1 MPDWWNGRH
10 GALKMRCLWR
20 AGSSP
25 ASGTSDKAPYGVVRG
40 FVISCEQSLGYVPE
54 SRSWSSYVPYRV
66 RCRDLDTVTW
76 CEHVTTCTLSC
87 NHACKVQ
94 TIVGSMPEPVDKPC
108 IQMVL
113 RGESLVHHEFR
124 QERQFE
130 TITGHKDCDGK
141 KTKHQRT
148 RNAQSFKNTDHVSTF
163 TRFPCN
169 IEEIVRIVIKGLDG
183 EPRPHRRIPQSCRWG
198 SDGRRSRGY
207 TAAMPDHPGAI
218 PLYEVSRRLRR
229 RPWKRRKSC
238 HRGNPAPLR
247 ARAHG

>member
-1 MPDWWNGRH
+1 MCPEI
-10 GALKMRCLWR
+10 AL
-20 AGSSP
+20 P
-25 ASGTSDKAPYGVVRG
+25 ALLCAVSGMVWG
-40 FVISCEQSLGYVPE
+40 LGY
-54 SRSWSSYVPYRV
+54 RDMV
-66 RCRDLDTVTW
+66 RTC
-76 CEHVTTCTLSC
+76 HHCTLSC
-87 NHACKVQ
+87 NIRMSWRSLAFPMV
-94 TIVGSMPEPVDKPC
+94 EPVDKSR